1 MKYLG
6 YVEDPDL
13 WELDV
18 LKGGEDDLFPVV
30 VELYR
35 VLAVGR
41 DHHHRALVL
50 ALEPHH
56 QVAQKPRLGRQLG
69 LVPPLHLLHAHL
81 LQRDQG
87 VILQVECAH
96 TDPDLQHIKSEP
108 RNKFKVFPRNK
119 FKVFSL
125 KL

>member
-41 DHHHRALVL
+41 DHHHHALVL
-50 ALEPHH
+50 AVEPHH
-56 QVAQKPRLGRQLG
+56 QVAQQPCLRRQL
-69 LVPPLHLLHAHL
+69 LQAHL

-108 RNKFKVFPRNK
+108 RNKFKVF
-119 FKVFSL
+119 SL

>member
-41 DHHHRALVL
+41 DHHHHALVL
-50 ALEPHH
+50 AVEPHH
-56 QVAQKPRLGRQLG
+56 QVAQQPRLRPSFLLFISSMLASFSVIRELSFRSNVPTLIPTYNTCNQS
-69 LVPPLHLLHAHL
+69 LV
-81 LQRDQG
+81 
-87 VILQVECAH
+87 
-96 TDPDLQHIKSEP
+96 TNS
-108 RNKFKVFPRNK
+108 KFIA
-119 FKVFSL
+119 
-125 KL
+125 

>member
-35 VLAVGR
+35 ILAVGR
-41 DHHHRALVL
+41 DHHHHALVL
-50 ALEPHH
+50 AVELHH
-56 QVAQKPRLGRQLG
+56 QVAQQPRLGR
-69 LVPPLHLLHAHL
+69 
-81 LQRDQG
+81 
-87 VILQVECAH
+87 
-96 TDPDLQHIKSEP
+96 
-108 RNKFKVFPRNK
+108 
-119 FKVFSL
+119 
-125 KL
+125 